1 MMFRLVIYCRGERAK
16 ILTQQAR
23 KVEVTAEQIARVRER
38 AEDTRR
44 GLTPLGAV
52 T

>member
-1 MMFRLVIYCRGERAK
+1 MRLNGEGDR
-16 ILTQQAR
+16 ILALDKGNFER
-23 KVEVTAEQIARVRER
+23 EVTAEQIARVRER

-44 GLTPLGAV
+44 RLAPVGAV